1 MFIGDNAYEKENDG
15 SLISTDINSRNYEPF
30 GTCGEGAEYTL
41 DENGTLTI
49 TGNGSI
55 DFGAFRGFGKEDD
68 KRVIKKVV
76 ISSGMIGIGNFAFEN
91 CSDLKS
97 VEIPASVSSIGSAA
111 F

>member
-1 MFIGDNAYEKENDG
+1 MKKKMMAVLLALTLTAGTMSPLGVSAEEQPEV
-15 SLISTDINSRNYEPF
+15 STEHVEIQELGAGVYT

-76 ISSGMIGIGNFAFEN
+76 ISSGMIGI
-91 CSDLKS
+91 LW
-97 VEIPASVSSIGSAA
+97 VQ
-111 F
+111 

>member
-15 SLISTDINSRNYEPF
+15 SLISTDALTAGTMSPLGVSAEEQPEVSTEHVEIQELGAGVYT

-55 DFGAFRGFGKEDD
+55 DFGAFRGFGK
-68 KRVIKKVV
+68 RR
-76 ISSGMIGIGNFAFEN
+76 
-91 CSDLKS
+91 
-97 VEIPASVSSIGSAA
+97 
-111 F
+111 